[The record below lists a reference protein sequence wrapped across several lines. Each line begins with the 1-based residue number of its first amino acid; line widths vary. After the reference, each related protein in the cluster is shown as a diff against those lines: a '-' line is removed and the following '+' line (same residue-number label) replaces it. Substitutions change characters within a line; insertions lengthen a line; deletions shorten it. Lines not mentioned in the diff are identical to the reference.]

1 MSKMSRTEE
10 TRKNLIE
17 AFWELYREKPLMKIT
32 VKEITDKAGY
42 NRGTFYTYFSDVY
55 EMQDIL
61 KKSLIPEKDM
71 ILDPLMSLE
80 RSGGR
85 VFDSFEKTNVYMR
98 ENKERIAV
106 MIGPEGDPSFVHDF
120 KMEIRKII
128 MSYVNSIGIKEPRKF
143 EYIIEYQ
150 ISALIGIFQLWVEK
164 NEDMDEYEL
173 ARMME
178 VVSHNGVTS
187 MMESMLNDKYK

>member
-71 ILDPLMSLE
+71 ILYPMMSQE
-80 RSGGR
+80 RSGGK

-98 ENKERIAV
+98 ENKEMINV
-106 MIGPEGDPSFVHDF
+106 MIGLAEDTDF
-120 KMEIRKII
+120 I
-128 MSYVNSIGIKEPRKF
+128 
-143 EYIIEYQ
+143 
-150 ISALIGIFQLWVEK
+150 
-164 NEDMDEYEL
+164 
-173 ARMME
+173 
-178 VVSHNGVTS
+178 
-187 MMESMLNDKYK
+187 

>member
-1 MSKMSRTEE
+1 MSKMSQTEE
-10 TRKNLIE
+10 TRNNLIE
-17 AFWELYREKPLMKIT
+17 AFWELYKEKPLMKIT

-55 EMQDIL
+55 QVQDIL

-80 RSGGR
+80 QSGGK
-85 VFDSFEKTNVYMR
+85 VFDSFEKTNDYMR
-98 ENKERIAV
+98 ENSEKIAM
-106 MIGPEGDPSFVHDF
+106 MIGPEGDPSFVHEF

-128 MSYVNSIGIKEPRKF
+128 MSYVNEIGIKEPEKF

-164 NEDMDEYEL
+164 QESMDELVLAEL
-173 ARMME
+173 MKKASRT
-178 VVSHNGVTS
+178 GVTT
-187 MMESMLNDKYK
+187 MMESMLNEKA

>member
-1 MSKMSRTEE
+1 
-10 TRKNLIE
+10 
-17 AFWELYREKPLMKIT
+17 
-32 VKEITDKAGY
+32 Y

-98 ENKERIAV
+98 ENKEKIAV

-128 MSYVNSIGIKEPRKF
+128 MSYVNSIGIKEARKF

>member
-55 EMQDIL
+55 HVQDVP

-71 ILDPLMSLE
+71 ILDPLMFLE
-80 RSGGR
+80 KSGGQ
-85 VFDSFEKTNVYMR
+85 VFESFEKTNAYIQENR
-98 ENKERIAV
+98 EKIAV
-106 MIGPEGDPSFVHDF
+106 MIGPEGDPSFVHEF

-128 MSYVNSIGIKEPRKF
+128 MSYVDEISIKEP
-143 EYIIEYQ
+143 
-150 ISALIGIFQLWVEK
+150 G
-164 NEDMDEYEL
+164 
-173 ARMME
+173 
-178 VVSHNGVTS
+178 
-187 MMESMLNDKYK
+187 